1 MLVYVAI
8 AVLLIAVLILFL
20 PSRKNKSTDGSQQ
33 NEDTVKNKKAKK
45 VDKSIK
51 EKRVKESS
59 RKQKKTKVNPRFA
72 KKQDNADDV
81 PDLDDAMLNLGAEVQ
96 EMQQLQE
103 DASATV
109 ESKQTTYGAPV
120 ESMHNAPEVE
130 QDAEMA
136 KGLEVD
142 PKPKKSRFKQKKE
155 EEEADTKEVKPTSA
169 IQMSAPEDEPVMH
182 SNRVRKKLVT
192 EDPNKNKQEVVTG
205 ISFTGV
211 NDGLEATGVDDLFAD
226 PELSEEN
233 YKKMLFE
240 ATEDVNLTD
249 NGISGVQ
256 AVPEEIEQV
265 SADLE
270 PIAAPT
276 NEQVE
281 ESTESETKNALQE
294 FLDETTTV
302 VDNAGAEQSTAAK
315 EEQPTESSISTE
327 PAETTEEIKTVNETE
342 VNEESIAPIEPAES
356 VEQAEPTDDFVPGSV
371 SLLKS
376 TGLKFRKREST
387 VKASEALPT
396 DFVPHSND
404 SQVHVILGDASIKKP
419 VQVNNSIEIYNSGVY
434 KDSKI
439 VPWDIRYEVCVK
451 EGETV
456 TVDTGVGIQVPVG
469 YGVRIVPVEN
479 LESKF
484 GLVFSSDENINIRD
498 AAYSIKFNV
507 TGTGYASYVA
517 KNQPLVRIKVFR
529 I

>member
-1 MLVYVAI
+1 MLMYVAI

-20 PSRKNKSTDGSQQ
+20 PSRKNKSAEGSQQ

-45 VDKSIK
+45 VDKSLK
-51 EKRVKESS
+51 EKRVKESP

-72 KKQDNADDV
+72 KKQGNVDDI

-103 DASATV
+103 DASAPA
-109 ESKQTTYGAPV
+109 ESKQSTYGEPA

-130 QDAEMA
+130 QNAEMA
-136 KGLEVD
+136 KESEAD
-142 PKPKKSRFKQKKE
+142 SKPKKPRFKQKKE
-155 EEEADTKEVKPTSA
+155 EEIKEVKSA
-169 IQMSAPEDEPVMH
+169 PVIQMAAPEDEPVMH

-205 ISFTGV
+205 ISFTGA

-249 NGISGVQ
+249 NGISGIQ

-276 NEQVE
+276 KEQVR
-281 ESTESETKNALQE
+281 ESTESETKNVLQE
-294 FLDETTTV
+294 SLDETTTA
-302 VDNAGAEQSTAAK
+302 VDNVGIEPSTVTE
-315 EEQPTESSISTE
+315 EEQPAESSISTE
-327 PAETTEEIKTVNETE
+327 PAETTEEVKTVDETDT
-342 VNEESIAPIEPAES
+342 NEESIAPIEPAEP
-356 VEQAEPTDDFVPGSV
+356 AEPDGSTDDFVPGSV

-404 SQVHVILGDASIKKP
+404 SQVHGFTVTGALFTHPIIGQNMVLSACNAIDGFPSELRDVICHCILAHHGELEWGAAVKP
-419 VQVNNSIEIYNSGVY
+419 V
-434 KDSKI
+434 I
-439 VPWDIRYEVCVK
+439 VEAYIVHCC
-451 EGETV
+451 
-456 TVDTGVGIQVPVG
+456 DT
-469 YGVRIVPVEN
+469 
-479 LESKF
+479 L
-484 GLVFSSDENINIRD
+484 D
-498 AAYSIKFNV
+498 AHA
-507 TGTGYASYVA
+507 
-517 KNQPLVRIKVFR
+517 QVFR
-529 I
+529 EALTGGNSTLDDIGFTSKNFVLGTKVTELTRLYSVDE

>member
-1 MLVYVAI
+1 MLMYVAI

-20 PSRKNKSTDGSQQ
+20 PSRKNKSAEGSQQ

-45 VDKSIK
+45 VDKSLK
-51 EKRVKESS
+51 EKRVKESP

-72 KKQDNADDV
+72 KKQGNVDDI

-103 DASATV
+103 DASAPA
-109 ESKQTTYGAPV
+109 ESKQSTYGAPV

-142 PKPKKSRFKQKKE
+142 PKPKKPRFKQKKE
-155 EEEADTKEVKPTSA
+155 EEIKEVKSA
-169 IQMSAPEDEPVMH
+169 PVIQMAAPEDEPVMH
-182 SNRVRKKLVT
+182 SNRVRKKLAT

-205 ISFTGV
+205 ISFTGA

-249 NGISGVQ
+249 NGISGIQ

-276 NEQVE
+276 KEQVR

-294 FLDETTTV
+294 FLDETT
-302 VDNAGAEQSTAAK
+302 
-315 EEQPTESSISTE
+315 
-327 PAETTEEIKTVNETE
+327 EEIKTVNETE
-342 VNEESIAPIEPAES
+342 INEESIAPIEPAES

>member
-1 MLVYVAI
+1 MLMYVAI

-20 PSRKNKSTDGSQQ
+20 PSRKNKSAEGSQQ

-45 VDKSIK
+45 VDKSLK
-51 EKRVKESS
+51 EKRVKESP

-72 KKQDNADDV
+72 KKQGNVDDI

-103 DASATV
+103 DASAPA
-109 ESKQTTYGAPV
+109 ESKQSTYGAPA

-130 QDAEMA
+130 QSAEMA
-136 KGLEVD
+136 KEPEAD
-142 PKPKKSRFKQKKE
+142 SKPKKPRFKQKKE
-155 EEEADTKEVKPTSA
+155 EEIKEVKSAPA
-169 IQMSAPEDEPVMH
+169 IQMTAPEDEPVMH

-276 NEQVE
+276 KEQVE

-294 FLDETTTV
+294 SLDETTTA
-302 VDNAGAEQSTAAK
+302 VDNAGIEPSTVTE
-315 EEQPTESSISTE
+315 EEQPAESSIATE
-327 PAETTEEIKTVNETE
+327 PAETTEEVKTVDETDT
-342 VNEESIAPIEPAES
+342 NEESIAPIEPTESAEPDG
-356 VEQAEPTDDFVPGSV
+356 PTDDFVPGSV

-376 TGLKFRKREST
+376 AGLKFRKREST